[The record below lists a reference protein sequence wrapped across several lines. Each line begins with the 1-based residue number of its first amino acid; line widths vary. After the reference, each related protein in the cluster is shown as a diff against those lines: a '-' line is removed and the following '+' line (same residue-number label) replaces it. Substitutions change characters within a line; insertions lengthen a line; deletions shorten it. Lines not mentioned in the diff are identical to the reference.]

1 MPNLINSGSGTGG
14 SGASAVVTWD
24 PTKEEFKIGDKFY
37 GFQYYP
43 ANAKL
48 IIQEVLE
55 PSIVTNEYDTTTVNV
70 VSIPAHRLG
79 DTFSPDN
86 EYFDP
91 SNHDI
96 YKNWLTSQAA
106 LTFSWYTGNEKN
118 LIAEVA

>member
-1 MPNLINSGSGTGG
+1 MPNLINSGGSGG
-14 SGASAVVTWD
+14 SGASAIITWD
-24 PTKEEFKIGDKFY
+24 TTKEEFKIGDKFY

-48 IIQEVLE
+48 IVQEILE
-55 PSIVTNEYDTTTVNV
+55 PGTITNEYDTGTNV

-79 DTFSPDN
+79 DVFTQDN
-86 EYFDP
+86 SYYDP

-96 YKNWLTSQAA
+96 YKNWLTSQAE

-118 LIAEVA
+118 LIVEVA

>member
-1 MPNLINSGSGTGG
+1 MPNLVNSGGTGG
-14 SGASAVVTWD
+14 SGASAIITWD
-24 PTKEEFKIGDKFY
+24 TTKEEFKIGDKFY

-48 IIQEVLE
+48 IVQEILE
-55 PSIVTNEYDTTTVNV
+55 PGTITNEYDTGTNV
-70 VSIPAHRLG
+70 VSIPKHRLG

-91 SNHDI
+91 TNHNI
-96 YKNWLTSQAA
+96 YKNWLTSQAE

-118 LIAEVA
+118 LIVEVV

>member
-1 MPNLINSGSGTGG
+1 MPNLINTGGTGG
-14 SGASAVVTWD
+14 SGASPIVTWD
-24 PTKEEFKIGDKFY
+24 TTKEEFKIGDKFY

-48 IIQEVLE
+48 IIQEILE
-55 PSIVTNEYDTTTVNV
+55 PDTITNEYDTSTNV
-70 VSIPAHRLG
+70 VSIPKHRLG
-79 DTFSPDN
+79 DSFSPDN

-91 SNHDI
+91 SNHAI
-96 YKNWLTSQAA
+96 YKNWLTSQAT

>member
-1 MPNLINSGSGTGG
+1 MPNLVNSGSGVGG
-14 SGASAVVTWD
+14 SGASAVITWD
-24 PTKEEFKIGDKFY
+24 TTKEEFKIGDKFY

-43 ANAKL
+43 SNAKL
-48 IIQEVLE
+48 IIQEILE
-55 PSIVTNEYDTTTVNV
+55 PSIITNEYDTSTPNV
-70 VSIPAHRLG
+70 VSIPKHRLG

-96 YKNWLTSQAA
+96 YKNWLTSQAE

-118 LIAEVA
+118 LIVEVA

>member
-1 MPNLINSGSGTGG
+1 MPNLVNSGGTGG
-14 SGASAVVTWD
+14 SGASAIITWD
-24 PTKEEFKIGDKFY
+24 TTKEEFKIGDKFY

-48 IIQEVLE
+48 IVQEILE
-55 PSIVTNEYDTTTVNV
+55 PGTITNEYDTGTNV
-70 VSIPAHRLG
+70 VSIPKHRLG
-79 DTFSPDN
+79 DTFTADN

-96 YKNWLTSQAA
+96 YKNWLTSQAE

-118 LIAEVA
+118 LIVEVV